1 MEVLKED
8 FGTSMKNKDPI
19 TLGDPDNALI
29 EYLILSS
36 SKYFFQSLYDNTLK
50 CL

>member
-8 FGTSMKNKDPI
+8 FGTGMKNKNPI
-19 TLGDPDNALI
+19 TLGDPDDVLI
-29 EYLILSS
+29 KYLILGS